1 MKNNS
6 VTRISTIGIMS
17 ALATGLM
24 FLEFPIFPA
33 ANFLKYDPSDILA
46 LLAGFIFT
54 PLDGVI
60 ILLIKDVLF
69 YLLKSG
75 DIIGI
80 TMDFIAGIA
89 YVLPVLYIYR
99 LRKNRAFEILGYIVG
114 VLVVSGV
121 MTLLNMF
128 VVPVY
133 WKIPF
138 AETLK
143 LLPWIAGFNVLKFT
157 INSVVNGLVRVRITK
172 IFEN

>member
-1 MKNNS
+1 LRNNS

-33 ANFLKYDPSDILA
+33 ANFLKYDPSDILP

-99 LRKNRAFEILGYIVG
+99 LRKTE
-114 VLVVSGV
+114 
-121 MTLLNMF
+121 LLR
-128 VVPVY
+128 Y
-133 WKIPF
+133 WDTSL
-138 AETLK
+138 EY
-143 LLPWIAGFNVLKFT
+143 
-157 INSVVNGLVRVRITK
+157 
-172 IFEN
+172 

>member
-1 MKNNS
+1 
-6 VTRISTIGIMS
+6 
-17 ALATGLM
+17 
-24 FLEFPIFPA
+24 
-33 ANFLKYDPSDILA
+33 
-46 LLAGFIFT
+46 
-54 PLDGVI
+54 
-60 ILLIKDVLF
+60 
-69 YLLKSG
+69 
-75 DIIGI
+75 I
-80 TMDFIAGIA
+80 TMDFIAGVA

-99 LRKNRAFEILGYIVG
+99 VRKNRAFEILGYIVG

-157 INSVVNGLVRVRITK
+157 INSIVNGLVRVRITK